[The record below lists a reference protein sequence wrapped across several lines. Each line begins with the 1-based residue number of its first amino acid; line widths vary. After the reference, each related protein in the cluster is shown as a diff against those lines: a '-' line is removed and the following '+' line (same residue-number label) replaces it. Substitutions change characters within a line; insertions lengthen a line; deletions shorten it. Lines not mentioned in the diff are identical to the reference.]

1 MILSKAERV
10 RLVEVERGVV
20 MRSSRGATRDGY
32 RKMDKFWIWR
42 SRKTFVYR
50 RGLGFSSLVL
60 FTTRTK

>member
-50 RGLGFSSLVL
+50 HG
-60 FTTRTK
+60 